1 MENIKWNIQ
10 KTNANTKR
18 CGEINLCNTTRT
30 RMGQEGH
37 SNVFKNTNRNNGLE
51 WKC

>member
-1 MENIKWNIQ
+1 MEDINRRLQEKN
-10 KTNANTKR
+10 KSAR
-18 CGEINLCNTTRT
+18 RRGEINLCNTTRT